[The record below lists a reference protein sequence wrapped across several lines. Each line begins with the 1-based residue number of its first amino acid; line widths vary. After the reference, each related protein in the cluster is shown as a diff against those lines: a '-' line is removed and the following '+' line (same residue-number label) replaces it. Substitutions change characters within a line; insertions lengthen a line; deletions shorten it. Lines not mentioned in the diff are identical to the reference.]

1 MRSGLKT
8 GSKIEITRHINESQ
22 TITFDGL
29 PPVLATPF
37 LVWMLEESAMSLI
50 AEFLEEDELTLG
62 TQIDIEHLG
71 MARIGDE
78 VIFSATMIQMEGRQL
93 LFNVQATNHGK
104 LISKGLHR
112 RTLVSKSKLIKK
124 LS

>member
-1 MRSGLKT
+1 MRSGLET
-8 GSKIEITRHINESQ
+8 GSNIEITKQIEKPQ

-37 LVWMLEESAMSLI
+37 LVWMLEESAMALI
-50 AEFLEEDELTLG
+50 SDFLEEDELTLG
-62 TQIDIEHLG
+62 THVDIEHLG
-71 MARIGDE
+71 MARIGDQ
-78 VIFSATMIQMEGRQL
+78 VKFSATMIQMEGRQL
-93 LFNVQATNHGK
+93 LFSVQASNMGN

-112 RTLVSKSKLIKK
+112 RTLVSRSKLIKK